1 MIDPKREAEAVV
13 AGERTSTPVSGKV
26 VDGNRAFARRGIAV
40 CALIVFGAFFI
51 WGGWGRAKTGNEDRA
66 TKPVVSLRTPYEAPR
81 DPEPPARPQGPV
93 QEAALMPVI
102 KPPVGQP
109 ARSPGDELLDSARR
123 APVLVYN
130 RPARNSP
137 PAAPEASR
145 PDGFMTSRSMTQD
158 TKPATSDDT
167 AVSSTQGI
175 PVPWVTTR

>member
-13 AGERTSTPVSGKV
+13 AGERTNTPVSGKV

-40 CALIVFGAFFI
+40 CALIVFGAFSI

-81 DPEPPARPQGPV
+81 DPEPPARTQGPV

-102 KPPVGQP
+102 RPPVGQP

-123 APVLVYN
+123 PRARLQSAGAKLTTRSTGSEWARRIHDG
-130 RPARNSP
+130 RPALLLW
-137 PAAPEASR
+137 AA
-145 PDGFMTSRSMTQD
+145 
-158 TKPATSDDT
+158 
-167 AVSSTQGI
+167 
-175 PVPWVTTR
+175 